1 MEMTDVGREQELGN
15 TGILGFVKREQARG
29 TKIQY
34 DS

>member
-1 MEMTDVGREQELGN
+1 MEMTDVGREQEVRN
-15 TGILGFVKREQARG
+15 TDVLGFATRVQVRG